1 MQYTT
6 VAYSAKELIINNYF
20 KRQLNM
26 AITAKPLTTKI
37 GLEIDTLDK
46 DLIMHSSA
54 DTAAINFISSIAISL
69 QERKHVQCKNLN
81 N

>member
-1 MQYTT
+1 
-6 VAYSAKELIINNYF
+6 
-20 KRQLNM
+20 M

-54 DTAAINFISSIAISL
+54 DTAAINFIFPTAISL
-69 QERKHVQCKNLN
+69 QERPHV
-81 N
+81 

>member
-6 VAYSAKELIINNYF
+6 VAYSAKELIINIYF

-54 DTAAINFISSIAISL
+54 DTAAINFIFPTAISL
-69 QERKHVQCKNLN
+69 QERPHV
-81 N
+81 